1 MNLVSRPGVVV
12 CFIAERRREGPV
24 YLKRNVLVADFF
36 RASSSFAR
44 NLGTSLLAR
53 TGTVT
58 SEAFLP
64 KTLAN
69 VVAVALA
76 NLIFVGMGIPFF
88 TRK

>member
-1 MNLVSRPGVVV
+1 MNLVLRPGVVV
-12 CFIAERRREGPV
+12 CSIADRDARVGV
-24 YLKRNVLVADFF
+24 YRKRNLLVADLF

-58 SEAFLP
+58 SETFLP

-69 VVAVALA
+69 VVAVGLE
-76 NLIFVGMGIPFF
+76 
-88 TRK
+88 